1 MENYSQTEF
10 IHVIIGVMRSI
21 SKILAAIITRISI
34 TNAISRAQ
42 ISVITSTSII
52 LYVAFSLLDQGMV
65 YGLNIKSVRL
75 A

>member
-52 LYVAFSLLDQGMV
+52 LYVALSLLDQGMV